1 MRTLGLMLI
10 VAMLTVVGDARADDA
25 AAAEELFRRGKVHM
39 DAGRFA
45 EASADFELSES
56 LDSSVGTLLN
66 LGECQ
71 VKTGK
76 TASAWAA
83 FTKASVKADR
93 EGQIRRR
100 DYAKQRASEVEPTLT
115 RLRVSLAGEKL
126 PGLTVTRNGEDI
138 SLLVGTEVP
147 VDPAEYVF
155 EATAPGHKSWTQTM
169 QVAGAGKA
177 VAVEVPALEVSAVV
191 PAEVSTE
198 TDTAQD
204 TYRPAQTDTDP
215 GSSRRLIGLGIG
227 GAGVVAVVTGLVF
240 GSLAR
245 SDLNKSESHCGSDNL
260 CDQTGV
266 DLVADAK
273 SSANISTALVSL
285 GGAALIGG
293 GILWLTAPKKSDSKL
308 RAMPTAGPRHVGFAL
323 TGGF

>member
-1 MRTLGLMLI
+1 MAA
-10 VAMLTVVGDARADDA
+10 VLTVGGDARADDA
-25 AAAEELFRRGKVHM
+25 AAAEEIFRRGKAHM

-45 EASADFELSES
+45 KASADFELSES

-83 FTKASVKADR
+83 FSKASVKAER
-93 EGQIRRR
+93 EGQVRRR
-100 DYAKQRASEVEPTLT
+100 DYAKRRASELEPTLT
-115 RLRVSLAGEKL
+115 RLKVTIAGKSP
-126 PGLTVTRNGEDI
+126 PGLTVTRSGEDI
-138 SLLVGTEVP
+138 SLLIGTKVP

-155 EATAPGHKSWTQTM
+155 EATAPGHKSWSQTM
-169 QVAGAGKA
+169 KVAGAGKA
-177 VAVEVPALEVSAVV
+177 VALEIPALEVIPLAAAPDTSDG
-191 PAEVSTE
+191 
-198 TDTAQD
+198 TDTSTTQGT
-204 TYRPAQTDTDP
+204 TYESGPVDSDP
-215 GSSRRLIGLGIG
+215 GASRRLIGLGVG

-245 SDLNKSESHCGSDNL
+245 SDLSKSEDHCDSDNL

-273 SSANISTALVSL
+273 SSANISTALVTV
-285 GGAALIGG
+285 GGAALLAG
-293 GILWLTAPKKSDSKL
+293 GILWFTAPKKSDSKL
-308 RAMPTAGPRHVGFAL
+308 QAMPTAGPGHVGFAL

>member
-1 MRTLGLMLI
+1 
-10 VAMLTVVGDARADDA
+10 MLTVSGNARADDA

-115 RLRVSLAGEKL
+115 RLKVSLAGDRL
-126 PGLTVTRNGEDI
+126 PGLTITRNGEDI

-169 QVAGAGKA
+169 QVTGAGKA
-177 VAVEVPALEVSAVV
+177 FAMEVPALEVNPVV
-191 PAEVSTE
+191 PAEASGGTNA
-198 TDTAQD
+198 TQD
-204 TYRPAQTDTDP
+204 TYRPAQSDP
-215 GSSRRLIGLGIG
+215 GASRRLIGLGIG

-245 SDLNKSESHCGSDNL
+245 SDLNKSEAHCGSDNL

-273 SSANISTALVSL
+273 SSANISTALVTV

-308 RAMPTAGPRHVGFAL
+308 RAMPTAGPGHVGVAL